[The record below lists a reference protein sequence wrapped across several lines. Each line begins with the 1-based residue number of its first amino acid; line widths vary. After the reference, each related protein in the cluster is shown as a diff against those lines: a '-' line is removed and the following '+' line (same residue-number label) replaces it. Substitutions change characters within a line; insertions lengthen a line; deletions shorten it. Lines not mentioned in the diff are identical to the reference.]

1 MDAKDVCVCVL
12 KEGMSKETNSLKDPL
27 LNCKQVIRISKASRA
42 MLQSLVL
49 KFPCWAHTP
58 ACRVWPSLS
67 LPVLPV
73 LPEKICRNQKCKL
86 KFVQDFTNNKKW
98 FIIFTNSHLYKLV
111 FSKAEHDTERNRE
124 LDNSDVPISA
134 YPVNRPL
141 KSLHFNWDWTLNIGE
156 KICSKIGATIYF
168 YKYISRFKKT
178 NKSLNIW
185 EFLFFKCCPF
195 RT

>member
-12 KEGMSKETNSLKDPL
+12 KEGVSKETNSLKDPL

-86 KFVQDFTNNKKW
+86 KFVQDFTNNKNGLSFSLIVI
-98 FIIFTNSHLYKLV
+98 FINWYLAK
-111 FSKAEHDTERNRE
+111 RNMILRE
-124 LDNSDVPISA
+124 TGSWTIVM
-134 YPVNRPL
+134 YQ
-141 KSLHFNWDWTLNIGE
+141 SLLTL
-156 KICSKIGATIYF
+156 
-168 YKYISRFKKT
+168 
-178 NKSLNIW
+178 
-185 EFLFFKCCPF
+185 
-195 RT
+195 